1 MKNALRVIALV
12 LAILMLTVPAL
23 AEENERPGIV
33 AHKADGIVID
43 GNLDDW
49 NLEGAAAVVND
60 ASQLIKDAHLWK
72 GVDDLSVTFY
82 LAWDEANLY
91 FAADVTED
99 TPLGAI
105 EMLPIDGEDNIILH
119 ISTDPAADPERTEYG
134 TNDFMIYFLM
144 DEGDWSTAVDRSMLA
159 KDVLKSVR
167 YKSLGI
173 DGGENVLPGY
183 ECAISKTTSGFV
195 WEAVIPWTALSME
208 NEKQDKKC
216 SLETYVPAAGD
227 VLAVDFSITD
237 IDYPCPGTEYI
248 PQMAWTGS
256 KKIETNPSLWG
267 SVTLAE

>member
-1 MKNALRVIALV
+1 MKSTLKMIAMI
-12 LAILMLTVPAL
+12 LAILMLIVSAG
-23 AEENERPGIV
+23 AEGERPSIT

-43 GNLDDW
+43 GKLDDW
-49 NLEGAAAVVND
+49 NLEGSGAVVKN
-60 ASQLIKDAHLWK
+60 AEQLIRDGHLWK
-72 GVDDLSVTFY
+72 GENDLSVTFY
-82 LAWDEANLY
+82 LSWNEENLY

-105 EMLPIDGEDNIILH
+105 EMLPIDGEDNLILF
-119 ISTDPAADPERTEYG
+119 ISTDPKADPERTAYG

-183 ECAISKTTSGFV
+183 ECAITKTTTGFT
-195 WEAVIPWTALSME
+195 WEAVIPWSALSME

-216 SLETYVPAAGD
+216 SLERYTPAAGD
-227 VLAVDFSITD
+227 VLSVDFAVTD

-256 KKIETNPSLWG
+256 KKIEANPSLWG
-267 SVTLAE
+267 SVILAD